1 MATWADTETARKL
14 WRDAPADDAVL
25 VLYLSAARE
34 ACLAFAPLPEDD
46 DSTGGYGED
55 PYGGYGGGSDIPDRY
70 LLAQVMQARNSWNS
84 GKASPSDGVFDGS
97 GFGIGTAPLD
107 WQVKQLLR
115 PQRALGA
122 IA

>member
-1 MATWADTETARKL
+1 MAATWATPDVARKY

-25 VLYLSAARE
+25 VTYLSAARV
-34 ACLAFAPLPEDD
+34 ACLAFAPLPVIE
-46 DSTGGYGED
+46 SAGGYGAD
-55 PYGGYGGGSDIPDRY
+55 PYGGYGGGEEIPDNY
-70 LLAQVMQARNSWNS
+70 LLGQIMQARNIWNA
-84 GKASPSDGVFDGS
+84 GKASPSTGDFDG
-97 GFGIGTAPLD
+97 GGYGISTMPLD